1 MDYVGNIEIFSIQM
15 TLGFNPQYC
24 RGAGG
29 RTKNDQHAT
38 SLVQGTLTF
47 IQVTLSF
54 PYCTQFLPRNSAQKL
69 VNITSHV
76 SLLAAISIQGS
87 APHPQGSAVRS
98 ASFLIAAA
106 SIIGPFL
113 SHTGP
118 FLVPRNTTLSLN
130 VAVVLLLQIRISS
143 SLFFLFFSLFE
154 TGSHSVGLAS
164 FSLQQSSCFRP
175 FPLLLLLLFPLN
187 AHLPVCIG
195 SITFYQSTTT
205 FQWLQLDTQWGLFS
219 LWCIYIFFYS
229 I

>member
-1 MDYVGNIEIFSIQM
+1 M

-69 VNITSHV
+69 VNITNHV
-76 SLLAAISIQGS
+76 SWQPSASR
-87 APHPQGSAVRS
+87 APHHTHKALPVRS

-130 VAVVLLLQIRISS
+130 VAVVLLLQIHISS
-143 SLFFLFFSLFE
+143 FLFFLFFSLFE

-205 FQWLQLDTQWGLFS
+205 FQWLQLDT
-219 LWCIYIFFYS
+219 
-229 I
+229 